1 MSLISFWIP
10 LSILLGAIIIFFV
23 VNKKSRN
30 VAVGPPPIPVCVTC
44 GSNAPS
50 QRMSTRRGEPSNQ
63 CDECFGKITDNL
75 FGKAKRRECVICLE
89 KRITTWTSCCGQPL
103 HK

>member
-1 MSLISFWIP
+1 M
-10 LSILLGAIIIFFV
+10 SILIGAIILFLMI
-23 VNKKSRN
+23 NKRSRT
-30 VAVGPPPIPVCVTC
+30 VAVVPPAPIPVCVTC

-50 QRMSTRRGEPSNQ
+50 QRISTRRGEPSNQ
-63 CDECFGKITDNL
+63 CDECFGKITDSL

-89 KRITTWTSCCGQPL
+89 KRISTWTSCCGQPL